1 MDNIRAA
8 IYIRVSTQEQAD
20 EGYSIPMQ
28 TERLKKY
35 SEAKGWIVANTYTDP
50 GYSGGNLE
58 RPALSKMTSDIKS
71 GNIDLVLVYKLD
83 RLSRSQKD
91 TLYLIED
98 VFLKNNVDF
107 VSMNENFD
115 TSSPFGRAMIG
126 ILSVFAQLEREQIKE
141 RMAMGHIG
149 RAKDGYWHG
158 GSGAPIG
165 YDFVDGDLIVNEYE
179 AMQVREIF
187 DLFLHGN
194 TIHGITD
201 IMKSKYSN
209 RYSGWNNHGTVGKIL
224 KNTVYI
230 GKIKYKEQEYQG
242 QHEPIISDDI
252 FISTQK
258 RYRELERGLTDS
270 QKSPY
275 KGKHLLSGM
284 IFCGNCGA
292 RYFTK
297 CVISK
302 KSGTYFYYI
311 CYSRDGNREMKKIDF
326 CKNPNYRED
335 VLDEMIKEQI
345 LILSHNPDIIQQ
357 MKEQGQSKTSDDK
370 AIIINHRISEI
381 GKQVNKLMDLYQI
394 GTIPLSDISSRIEPL
409 QKERGQLESELNE
422 LANNNTPNLSIEDG
436 KKIVR
441 TAEYIFENGT
451 VDEKRNL
458 VNTLISRIVI
468 FSNEIKIYWKF
479 INYNY
484 E

>member
-1 MDNIRAA
+1 MEKVKTA

-35 SEAKGWIVANTYTDP
+35 CEAKGWVIANIYTDP
-50 GYSGGNLE
+50 GYSGSNIN
-58 RPALSKMTSDIKS
+58 RPALSKMMHDIVS
-71 GNIDLVLVYKLD
+71 GNISTVLVYKLD

-115 TSSPFGRAMIG
+115 TSTPFGRAVIG

-149 RAKDGYWHG
+149 RAKEGYWHG

-165 YDFVDGDLIVNEYE
+165 YNFIGGKLVVNDYE
-179 AMQVREIF
+179 AIQIREIF
-187 DLFLHGN
+187 DLFLKGN

-201 IMKSKYSN
+201 IMKERYNN

-224 KNTVYI
+224 KNTIYI
-230 GKIKYKEQEYQG
+230 GKIKYKGQEYEG
-242 QHEPIISDDI
+242 QHEPIISRDI
-252 FISTQK
+252 FDAAQK
-258 RYRELERGLTDS
+258 RYREFERNLTDS

-275 KGKHLLSGM
+275 KGKHLLSGVL
-284 IFCGNCGA
+284 FCGSCGA

-302 KSGTYFYYI
+302 KAGTYYYYI
-311 CYSRDGNREMKKIDF
+311 CYSRDGNKEMKKIDH

-335 VLDEMIKEQI
+335 ILNNIVIKEI
-345 LILSHNPDIIQQ
+345 LGLAFNPDEIDK
-357 MKEQGQSKTSDDK
+357 MKQRQNTAPDTKSET
-370 AIIINHRISEI
+370 INKRISEI
-381 GKQVNKLMDLYQI
+381 DKQINKLMDLYQVDSI
-394 GTIPLSDISSRIEPL
+394 SLADISARTEPL
-409 QKERGQLESELNE
+409 HNERVTLENE
-422 LANNNTPNLSIEDG
+422 LIELKNKDTSLLTTDDA
-436 KKIVR
+436 KKIVK
-441 TAEYIFENGT
+441 TADKIFANGT
-451 VDEKRNL
+451 YDEQRNL
-458 VNTLISRIVI
+458 INMLISKII
-468 FSNEIKIYWKF
+468 ILKNGIKIYWKF
-479 INYNY
+479 INYFH